1 MEKPMGGIDTRLIHA
16 GEPEPRI
23 EGAVSMP
30 IFQSSTFEYRGEDS
44 YYALRYIRLNNT
56 PNHVALHAKLAAI
69 EGAQAA
75 LVTASGMA
83 AVATTLMSL
92 LAAGDR
98 VMAQDCLYGGTHDLM
113 RVEFPR
119 MQLGVDLVDGGNAA
133 SWRESLTPQTR
144 AIYVET
150 ISNPLMQVAD
160 LRAAVAFARS
170 HGLVSIIDNTF
181 ASPINFRPAELG
193 FDLSI
198 HSGTKYLNGHSDIV
212 AGAIIGRADL
222 IQQINRTLA
231 HLGGSLDPHA
241 CFLLHRGLKTLGV
254 RVRHQN
260 ASALALAR
268 YLAAHPKV
276 ASVNYPGL
284 ESDPGYPR
292 ARELFDGFGGM
303 MSFELRGGVDAAE
316 TCLNHLTLPI
326 SAPSL
331 GGVETLITRP
341 VKTSHSGMPRAER
354 ERAGIGEGL
363 IRLSVG
369 LEASS
374 DLIADFA
381 RALEAC

>member
-1 MEKPMGGIDTRLIHA
+1 MNKPMKGIDTMLIHA

-30 IFQSSTFEYRGEDS
+30 IFQSSTFEDRGEES

-56 PNHVALHAKLAAI
+56 PNHVVLHRKLAAI
-69 EGAQAA
+69 EGAEAA

-83 AVATTLMSL
+83 AIATTLMTI
-92 LAAGDR
+92 AGAGDR

-113 RVEFPR
+113 RIEFPR
-119 MQLGVDLVDGGNAA
+119 MNIGVDYIDGANPV
-133 SWRESLTPQTR
+133 SWRERLTPQTR

-160 LRAAVAFARS
+160 LRAAVAFARA

-181 ASPINFRPAELG
+181 ASPVNFRPAEIG

-212 AGAIIGRADL
+212 AGAVIGRADL
-222 IQQINRTLA
+222 IEKINRTLS
-231 HLGGSLDPHA
+231 HFGGSLDPHA

-254 RVRHQN
+254 RVRCQN
-260 ASALALAR
+260 ASAIEIAR
-268 YLAAHPKV
+268 YLAAHAKV
-276 ASVNYPGL
+276 AAVNYPGI
-284 ESDPGYPR
+284 ESDAGHLR

-303 MSFELRGGVDAAE
+303 MSFELRGGVEAAE
-316 TCLNHLTLPI
+316 ALIRCLTIPI

-331 GGVETLITRP
+331 GGVESLITRP
-341 VKTSHSGMPRAER
+341 AKTSHSGMPRAER

-369 LEASS
+369 LEATE
-374 DLIADFA
+374 DIIADFA
-381 RALEAC
+381 RALDAC

>member
-1 MEKPMGGIDTRLIHA
+1 VNKPMTGIDTRLIHA

-56 PNHVALHAKLAAI
+56 PNHVALHRKLAAI
-69 EGAQAA
+69 EGAEAA

-83 AVATTLMSL
+83 AVATTLMTV
-92 LAAGDR
+92 AGAGER

-113 RVEFPR
+113 RIEFPR
-119 MQLGVDLVDGGNAA
+119 MNIAVDFVDGANAG
-133 SWRESLTPQTR
+133 SWRESLTRATR

-160 LRAAVAFARS
+160 LRAAVEFARR
-170 HGLVSIIDNTF
+170 HGLISIIDNTF
-181 ASPINFRPAELG
+181 ASPVNFRPAEIG

-198 HSGTKYLNGHSDIV
+198 HSATKYLNGHSDIV
-212 AGAIIGRADL
+212 AGAVIGRRDL
-222 IQQINRTLA
+222 IEKINRTLS

-260 ASALALAR
+260 ASALEIAR
-268 YLAAHPKV
+268 YLAGHSKV
-276 ASVNYPGL
+276 AAVNYPGL
-284 ESDPGYPR
+284 EGDGGHAR

-303 MSFELRGGVDAAE
+303 MSFALRGGIEAADRFID
-316 TCLNHLTLPI
+316 HLTIPI

-331 GGVETLITRP
+331 GGVESLITRP
-341 VKTSHSGMPRAER
+341 AQTSHSGMPRAER
-354 ERAGIGEGL
+354 ERAGIGDGL

-369 LEASS
+369 LEAAA
-374 DLIADFA
+374 DLIADFS

>member
-1 MEKPMGGIDTRLIHA
+1 MKGIDTRLIHA
-16 GEPEPRI
+16 GEPEPRF

-56 PNHVALHAKLAAI
+56 PNHVALHRKLAAI
-69 EGAQAA
+69 EAAEAA

-83 AVATTLMSL
+83 AITTTLMTI
-92 LAAGDR
+92 AGAGER

-113 RVEFPR
+113 RLEFPR
-119 MQLGVDLVDGGNAA
+119 MNIGVDYIDATNAA

-144 AIYVET
+144 AIYLET

-160 LRAAVAFARS
+160 LRAAVEFARA

-181 ASPINFRPAELG
+181 ASPINFRPAEIG
-193 FDLSI
+193 FDLSL

-212 AGAIIGRADL
+212 AGAVIGRADL
-222 IQQINRTLA
+222 IEKINRTLS
-231 HLGGSLDPHA
+231 HFGGSMDPHA

-254 RVRHQN
+254 RVRYQN
-260 ASALALAR
+260 ASAIEIAR
-268 YLAAHPKV
+268 YLGTHAKV
-276 ASVNYPGL
+276 AAVNYPGL
-284 ESDPGYPR
+284 EGNVGYLR

-303 MSFELRGGVDAAE
+303 MSFELRGGVEAAE
-316 TCLNHLTLPI
+316 KFISGLTIPI

-331 GGVETLITRP
+331 GGVESLITRP
-341 VKTSHSGMPRAER
+341 AKTSHSGMPPAER
-354 ERAGIGEGL
+354 ERAGISEGL

-369 LEASS
+369 LEATE
-374 DLIADFA
+374 DLIADFT
-381 RALEAC
+381 RALDAC

>member
-1 MEKPMGGIDTRLIHA
+1 MDKPMKGIDTRLIHA
-16 GEPEPRI
+16 GEPQPRI

-69 EGAQAA
+69 EGAEAA

-83 AVATTLMSL
+83 AVATTLMTIA
-92 LAAGDR
+92 AAGDR
-98 VMAQDCLYGGTHDLM
+98 IMAQDCLYGGTHDLM

-119 MQLGVDLVDGGNAA
+119 MNLGVDFVDGGNAA
-133 SWRESLTPQTR
+133 SWREHLTPQTR

-150 ISNPLMQVAD
+150 ISNPLMQVPD
-160 LRAAVAFARS
+160 LRAAVAFARD

-181 ASPINFRPAELG
+181 ASPVNFRPAELG

-198 HSGTKYLNGHSDIV
+198 HSATKYLNGHSDIV
-212 AGAIIGRADL
+212 AGAVIGRAEL
-222 IQQINRTLA
+222 IEKINRTLG

-254 RVRHQN
+254 RMRHQN
-260 ASALALAR
+260 SSALGLAR

-276 ASVNYPGL
+276 AAVNYPGL
-284 ESDPGYPR
+284 ESDPGYGR

-303 MSFELRGGVDAAE
+303 MSFELRSGIAAAE
-316 TCLNHLTLPI
+316 ALLSNLTLPI

-331 GGVETLITRP
+331 GGVESLITRP
-341 VKTSHSGMPRAER
+341 VKTSHAGMPRAER

-369 LEASS
+369 LEATE
-374 DLIADFA
+374 DLMADFE
-381 RALEAC
+381 RALHTC

>member
-1 MEKPMGGIDTRLIHA
+1 MKGIDTRLIHA

-30 IFQSSTFEYRGEDS
+30 IFQTSTFEYRGEES

-56 PNHVALHAKLAAI
+56 PNHVALHRKLAAI
-69 EGAQAA
+69 EGAEAA

-83 AVATTLMSL
+83 AVATTLMTIAS
-92 LAAGDR
+92 AGDR

-113 RVEFPR
+113 RIEFPR
-119 MQLGVDLVDGGNAA
+119 MNISADFVDGGNAA
-133 SWRESLTPQTR
+133 SWRENLTPQTR
-144 AIYVET
+144 ALYVET

-160 LRAAVAFARS
+160 LRAAVEFARA

-181 ASPINFRPAELG
+181 ASPVNFRPAELG

-212 AGAIIGRADL
+212 AGAVIGRADL
-222 IQQINRTLA
+222 IAKINRTLS

-254 RVRHQN
+254 RVRYQN
-260 ASALALAR
+260 ASALAVAR
-268 YLAAHPKV
+268 FLAAHPRV
-276 ASVNYPGL
+276 AAVNYPGL
-284 ESDPGYPR
+284 ETDPGHAR
-292 ARELFDGFGGM
+292 AHKLFDGFGGM
-303 MSFELRGGVDAAE
+303 MSFELRGGVEAAE
-316 TCLNHLTLPI
+316 AFIRNLTIPI

-331 GGVETLITRP
+331 GGVESLITRP
-341 VKTSHSGMPRAER
+341 AQTSHSGMPPAER
-354 ERAGIGEGL
+354 ERAGIHDGL

-369 LEASS
+369 LEATA
-374 DLIADFA
+374 DLIADLT

>member
-1 MEKPMGGIDTRLIHA
+1 MTRIETRLIHA

-56 PNHVALHAKLAAI
+56 PNHIALHRKLAAI
-69 EGAQAA
+69 EGAQDA
-75 LVTASGMA
+75 LVMASGMA
-83 AVATTLMSL
+83 AVATTLMTI
-92 LAAGDR
+92 AGAGDR

-119 MQLGVDLVDGGNAA
+119 MNIAVDYIDGCNAA
-133 SWRESLTPQTR
+133 SWRENLTPQTR

-160 LRAAVAFARS
+160 LRAAVQFARA
-170 HGLVSIIDNTF
+170 HGLISIIDNTF
-181 ASPINFRPAELG
+181 ASPVNFRPAEIG

-212 AGAIIGRADL
+212 AGAVIGRADL
-222 IQQINRTLA
+222 IEKINRTLA
-231 HLGGSLDPHA
+231 HLGGSMDPHA
-241 CFLLHRGLKTLGV
+241 CFLLHRGLKTLAV
-254 RVRHQN
+254 RVRYQN
-260 ASALALAR
+260 TSAIEIAR
-268 YLAAHPKV
+268 YLAVHAKV
-276 ASVNYPGL
+276 AAVHYPGL
-284 ESDPGYPR
+284 ESDTGHPR

-303 MSFELRGGVDAAE
+303 MSFELRGGVEATEAFM
-316 TCLNHLTLPI
+316 NRLTLPI
-326 SAPSL
+326 GAPSL
-331 GGVETLITRP
+331 GGVESLITRP
-341 VKTSHSGMPRAER
+341 SKTSHSGMPRAER
-354 ERAGIGEGL
+354 ERTGISEGL

-369 LEASS
+369 LEATA

-381 RALEAC
+381 RALDAC

>member
-1 MEKPMGGIDTRLIHA
+1 MEKPMTGIDTKLVHA

-23 EGAVSMP
+23 EGAVAMP
-30 IFQSSTFEYRGEDS
+30 IFQSSTFEYRGEES

-56 PNHVALHAKLAAI
+56 PNHVALHGKLAAI
-69 EGAQAA
+69 EGAEAA

-83 AVATTLMSL
+83 AVATTLMTF

-113 RVEFPR
+113 RIEFPR
-119 MQLGVDLVDGGNAA
+119 MNLAVDFIDGGNAA
-133 SWRESLTPQTR
+133 SWRENLTPQTR

-160 LRAAVAFARS
+160 LRAAVEFARA
-170 HGLVSIIDNTF
+170 HKLISIIDNTF
-181 ASPINFRPAELG
+181 ASPVNFRPAELG

-198 HSGTKYLNGHSDIV
+198 HSATKYLNGHSDIV
-212 AGAIIGRADL
+212 AGAVIGRADL
-222 IQQINRTLA
+222 IEKINRTLS

-268 YLAAHPKV
+268 YLAAHPRV
-276 ASVNYPGL
+276 AAVNYPGL
-284 ESDPGYPR
+284 ENAAGHAR

-303 MSFELRGGVDAAE
+303 MSFELRGGVEAAE
-316 TCLNHLTLPI
+316 AFISHLTIPI

-331 GGVETLITRP
+331 GGVESLITRP

-369 LEASS
+369 LEATE
-374 DLIADFA
+374 DLMADFG
-381 RALEAC
+381 RALEGC

>member
-1 MEKPMGGIDTRLIHA
+1 MAGIDTRLIHA

-30 IFQSSTFEYRGEDS
+30 IFQSATFEYRGEDS

-56 PNHVALHAKLAAI
+56 PNHVALHAKLAVI
-69 EGAQAA
+69 EGAEAA

-83 AVATTLMSL
+83 AVSSTLMSIL
-92 LAAGDR
+92 TAGDR

-113 RVEFPR
+113 RIEFPR
-119 MQLGVDLVDGGNAA
+119 MNLGVDFVDAGNAA
-133 SWRESLTPQTR
+133 SWRENLTPQTR

-160 LRAAVAFARS
+160 LRAAVEFARA

-181 ASPINFRPAELG
+181 ASPVNFRPAELG
-193 FDLSI
+193 FDLSL
-198 HSGTKYLNGHSDIV
+198 HSATKYLNGHSDIV

-222 IQQINRTLA
+222 IAQINRTLS
-231 HLGGSLDPHA
+231 HLGASLDPHA

-254 RVRHQN
+254 RVRYQN

-284 ESDPGYPR
+284 ERDPGYRR

-303 MSFELRGGVDAAE
+303 MSFELRGGVDTAE
-316 TCLNHLTLPI
+316 AFINHLSLPI

-341 VKTSHSGMPRAER
+341 AKTSHSGMPRAER

-369 LEASS
+369 LEATD

-381 RALEAC
+381 RALEAS

>member
-1 MEKPMGGIDTRLIHA
+1 MEKPMAGIDTRLVHA

-23 EGAVSMP
+23 EGAVAMP
-30 IFQSSTFEYRGEDS
+30 IFQSSTFEYRGEES

-69 EGAQAA
+69 EGAEAA
-75 LVTASGMA
+75 LVMASGMA
-83 AVATTLMSL
+83 AVATTLMTIL
-92 LAAGDR
+92 GAGDR

-113 RVEFPR
+113 RIEFPR
-119 MQLGVDLVDGGNAA
+119 MNLGVDFIDGGNAA
-133 SWRESLTPQTR
+133 SWRENLTPQTR

-160 LRAAVAFARS
+160 LRAAVEFARA
-170 HGLVSIIDNTF
+170 HGLISIIDNTF
-181 ASPINFRPAELG
+181 ASPVNFRPAELG

-198 HSGTKYLNGHSDIV
+198 HSATKYLNGHSDIV
-212 AGAIIGRADL
+212 AGAVIGRTEL
-222 IQQINRTLA
+222 IEKINRTLS

-254 RVRHQN
+254 RVRYQN
-260 ASALALAR
+260 ASALTLAK

-276 ASVNYPGL
+276 EAVNYPGL
-284 ESDPGYPR
+284 ESDPGYSR

-303 MSFELRGGVDAAE
+303 MSFELQGGVAAAE
-316 TCLNHLTLPI
+316 TFIDRLTIPI
-326 SAPSL
+326 HAPSL
-331 GGVETLITRP
+331 GGVESLITRP
-341 VKTSHSGMPRAER
+341 VKTSHSGMPQEER

-369 LEASS
+369 LEAPE
-374 DLIADFA
+374 DLMTDFG
-381 RALEAC
+381 RALDAC

>member
-1 MEKPMGGIDTRLIHA
+1 MKGIDTRLIHA

-30 IFQSSTFEYRGEDS
+30 IFQSSTFEYRGEEN

-56 PNHVALHAKLAAI
+56 PNHVALHRKLAAI
-69 EGAQAA
+69 EGAEAA

-83 AVATTLMSL
+83 AVTTTLMTIA
-92 LAAGDR
+92 AAGDR

-113 RVEFPR
+113 RIEFPR
-119 MQLGVDLVDGGNAA
+119 MNIGVDFVDGNNAA
-133 SWRESLTPQTR
+133 SWRENLTPQTR
-144 AIYVET
+144 ALYVET

-160 LRAAVAFARS
+160 LRGAVEFARA

-181 ASPINFRPAELG
+181 ASPVNFRPAELG

-222 IQQINRTLA
+222 IAKINRTLS
-231 HLGGSLDPHA
+231 HLGGSMDPHA

-254 RVRHQN
+254 RVRYQN
-260 ASALALAR
+260 ASALAVAR
-268 YLAAHPKV
+268 FLAAHPRV
-276 ASVNYPGL
+276 TAVNYPGL
-284 ESDPGYPR
+284 ETDPGHLR

-303 MSFELRGGVDAAE
+303 MSFELRGGVEAAE
-316 TCLNHLTLPI
+316 AFIRNLTIPI

-331 GGVETLITRP
+331 GGVESLITRP
-341 VKTSHSGMPRAER
+341 AKTSHSGMPQAER
-354 ERAGIGEGL
+354 ERAGIGDGL

-369 LEASS
+369 LEATE
-374 DLIADFA
+374 DVIADFA